1 MSLVALGHMDKKP
14 LLISNS
20 ILRVV
25 LFMILGEKIGINIF
39 IMTSI
44 YNGYRASLP
53 FGSQNAGFK
62 RCLETGLLLS
72 KDLVQG
78 FWIPTSHHQEKWAFF
93 HSSFSLLMRYHQQWW
108 LEYVILVIF
117 VTASIHLCWFIHR
130 FSGQMPH
137 WQSPGAFPSSVL
149 RSSHPR

>member
-1 MSLVALGHMDKKP
+1 MDKKP

-78 FWIPTSHHQEKWAFF
+78 F
-93 HSSFSLLMRYHQQWW
+93 
-108 LEYVILVIF
+108 
-117 VTASIHLCWFIHR
+117 
-130 FSGQMPH
+130 
-137 WQSPGAFPSSVL
+137 
-149 RSSHPR
+149 